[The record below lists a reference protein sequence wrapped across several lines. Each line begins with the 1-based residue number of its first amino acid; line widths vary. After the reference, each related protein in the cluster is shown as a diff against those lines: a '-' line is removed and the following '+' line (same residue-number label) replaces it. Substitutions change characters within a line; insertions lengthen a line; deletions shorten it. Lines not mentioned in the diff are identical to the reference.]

1 MDIMR
6 IIGYAHIVVIS
17 KSVIEVIMQVMTLHK
32 WFDEDVEQVLWEG
45 HINNREIVLRDKT
58 EALLINKE
66 DVIALAKEF
75 GLVVYEA
82 GSNL

>member
-1 MDIMR
+1 
-6 IIGYAHIVVIS
+6 
-17 KSVIEVIMQVMTLHK
+17 MQVMTLHK
-32 WFDEDVEQVLWEG
+32 WFDEDVERVLWEG

-75 GLVVYEA
+75 GLVVYEE